1 MSARPRHL
9 APEARSR
16 PLPRL
21 MRAMLASTLAALAL
35 CWVALPEP
43 ALAQPADSAPARVA
57 LVIGN
62 ARYGTSAPLP
72 VADQARAAAEALR
85 AGGFDVV
92 FAEDTTRT
100 ELALAIAEFSTRL
113 KRDGLAVVFYAGQA
127 VQARGRN
134 LLVPVDTPAR
144 SAQEVRDRAFDLDVL
159 IDALIVSRPRSA
171 LVLLDAS
178 RESPWQEAID
188 DKLKGLAAIEKM
200 QTIAV
205 AATAPP
211 GSTVRSNA
219 RPETGAVAEWLKA
232 IATVNLDMTAA
243 LTRARTAAARDRA
256 HQPFWLSSA
265 PPAGLVVTP
274 PPRPPQVA
282 QTTRAV
288 ISPVDP
294 PGTSGQPDSYELSF
308 WESIRSSENA
318 AEYRAYLDAY
328 PNGRFAALAR
338 AREQSYRARSGPA
351 VASATPPPPA
361 LSRQP
366 PSPAA
371 PPAATPAAPA
381 AAAPP
386 APVSSARTL
395 RDCADC
401 PEMALVPAGSFEM
414 GSNEMFE
421 FEKPV
426 HPVTL
431 KSAFY
436 IGVNEVTFAQWD
448 ACVDQGGCQHR
459 PNDRGAG
466 RGERPVTDI
475 HWDDA
480 NAYAAWLSVRTGK
493 RYRLPTESE
502 WEFAARAGSTT
513 SYPWGRA
520 VEVDKANC
528 NGCNPQPRRQA
539 TPVGQF
545 PANALG
551 LHDMAGNAAEW
562 VADCW
567 ADNYRAKP
575 RDGSAFATP
584 GCRERVLR
592 GGSFNNDPRYLR
604 SAARFKYESNVR
616 FYTNGL
622 RVAREP

>member
-1 MSARPRHL
+1 VARV
-9 APEARSR
+9 
-16 PLPRL
+16 
-21 MRAMLASTLAALAL
+21 TAAAAL
-35 CWVALPEP
+35 CWLVLGGA
-43 ALAQPADSAPARVA
+43 AMAQATDAAPARVA

-62 ARYGTSAPLP
+62 ARYEAAAPLP

-85 AGGFDVV
+85 EGGFDVV
-92 FAEDTTRT
+92 LAENTTRT

-113 KRDGLAVVFYAGQA
+113 RRDGFAVVFYAGQA

-134 LLVPVDTPAR
+134 LLVPVDAPSR
-144 SAQEVRDRAFDLDVL
+144 SAQDVRDRAFDLDVL

-171 LVLLDAS
+171 VILLDAS
-178 RESPWQEAID
+178 RDNPWQAAID
-188 DKLKGLAAIEKM
+188 DKLKGLAPIEKM
-200 QTIAV
+200 QAIAV

-211 GSTVRSNA
+211 GRTVRADANA
-219 RPETGAVAEWLKA
+219 ETGAVGEWLKA
-232 IATVNLDMTAA
+232 IRTVNLDMTAA
-243 LTRARTAAARDRA
+243 LTRARNAAARDARA
-256 HQPFWLSSA
+256 HQPFWLSSP

-274 PPRPPQVA
+274 PPRAPQVA

-294 PGTSGQPDSYELSF
+294 PGTSGQPDTYELSF

-338 AREQSYRARSGPA
+338 AREQTYGKRGAPS
-351 VASATPPPPA
+351 VASATPP
-361 LSRQP
+361 
-366 PSPAA
+366 AA
-371 PPAATPAAPA
+371 PAAPA
-381 AAAPP
+381 APARPQAPPAAPAVAPP
-386 APVSSARTL
+386 APPPAPPASARTL

-436 IGVNEVTFAQWD
+436 IGVHEVTFAQWD
-448 ACVDQGGCQHR
+448 ACVDRGGCQHR

-466 RGERPVTDI
+466 RGPRPVTDI

-480 NAYAAWLSVRTGK
+480 NAYTAWLSVSTGK

-502 WEFAARAGSTT
+502 WEYAARAGSTT

-545 PANALG
+545 PPNALG

-567 ADNYRAKP
+567 ADNYRARP
-575 RDGSAFATP
+575 RDGSAFAAP

-622 RVAREP
+622 RVVREP

>member
-1 MSARPRHL
+1 
-9 APEARSR
+9 
-16 PLPRL
+16 

-35 CWVALPEP
+35 CWVALPTP
-43 ALAQPADSAPARVA
+43 AVAQPAAGEPARVA

-62 ARYGTSAPLP
+62 ARYGTAAPLP
-72 VADQARAAAEALR
+72 VADQARAAAEILR

-100 ELALAIAEFSTRL
+100 ELALAIAEFSSRL

-134 LLVPVDTPAR
+134 LLVPVDTPTR

-171 LVLLDAS
+171 LILLDAS

-211 GSTVRSNA
+211 GATIRGNA

-265 PPAGLVVTP
+265 PPAGLVVTL

-338 AREQSYRARSGPA
+338 AREQSYRARNAPA
-351 VASATPPPPA
+351 VASATPPPPPPPPA

-371 PPAATPAAPA
+371 PPAAPPAPAAPVA
-381 AAAPP
+381 ATPP
-386 APVSSARTL
+386 APVSTARTL

-431 KSAFY
+431 RSAFY

-502 WEFAARAGSTT
+502 WEFAARAGTTT
-513 SYPWGRA
+513 SYSWGRA

-528 NGCNPQPRRQA
+528 NGCNPQPRRQT

-545 PANALG
+545 PPNALG

-622 RVAREP
+622 RVVREP

>member
-1 MSARPRHL
+1 LIVAR
-9 APEARSR
+9 ATAVVV
-16 PLPRL
+16 
-21 MRAMLASTLAALAL
+21 L
-35 CWVALPEP
+35 CWLVLGGA
-43 ALAQPADSAPARVA
+43 AMAQPADPAPARVA

-62 ARYGTSAPLP
+62 ARYEGAAPLP

-85 AGGFDVV
+85 QGGFDVV
-92 FAEDTTRT
+92 LAENTTRT

-113 KRDGLAVVFYAGQA
+113 RRDGLAVVFYAGQA

-134 LLVPVDTPAR
+134 LLVPVDAPSR
-144 SAQEVRDRAFDLDVL
+144 SAQDVRDRAFDLDVL

-171 LVLLDAS
+171 LILLDAS
-178 RESPWQEAID
+178 RENPWQAAID
-188 DKLKGLAAIEKM
+188 DKLKGLAPIEKM
-200 QTIAV
+200 QAIAV

-211 GSTVRSNA
+211 GRTVRADANV
-219 RPETGAVAEWLKA
+219 ETGAVAEWLRA

-243 LTRARTAAARDRA
+243 LTRARNAAAKDARA
-256 HQPFWLSSA
+256 HQPFWLSSP
-265 PPAGLVVTP
+265 PPAGLVVTL
-274 PPRPPQVA
+274 PPRAPQVA

-294 PGTSGQPDSYELSF
+294 PGTSGQPDTYEISF
-308 WESIRSSENA
+308 WESIRSSENP

-338 AREQSYRARSGPA
+338 AREQTYGKRGAPA
-351 VASATPPPPA
+351 VASATPPPAPA
-361 LSRQP
+361 RPQATP
-366 PSPAA
+366 VAPAAPVAVAA
-371 PPAATPAAPA
+371 PPAS
-381 AAAPP
+381 PP
-386 APVSSARTL
+386 APPPSSARTL

-426 HPVTL
+426 HAVTL
-431 KSAFY
+431 KAAFY

-480 NAYAAWLSVRTGK
+480 NAYTAWLSVRTGR
-493 RYRLPTESE
+493 RYRLPSESE
-502 WEFAARAGSTT
+502 WEYAARAGSTT

-545 PANALG
+545 PANAFG

-567 ADNYRAKP
+567 SENYRAKP
-575 RDGSAFATP
+575 RDGSAFSTP

-622 RVAREP
+622 RVVREP